1 MAQHIY
7 MSESAGTPVLGKVV
21 GLSSATKFRHRGEA
35 EGSHDDPQSFRRMM
49 AKKGFLV
56 AIQSTEVGTV
66 EMGSGVKL
74 ATATDLGLTVVEGS
88 IVDDR

>member
-1 MAQHIY
+1 
-7 MSESAGTPVLGKVV
+7 
-21 GLSSATKFRHRGEA
+21 
-35 EGSHDDPQSFRRMM
+35 MM